1 MREERNLAVALRAKG
16 MTYAEIQKK
25 LGIKIPKATMSH
37 WCKDVPLSLRNQ
49 KRIKAMSQENLKR
62 GRRRAQEVLQELRI
76 AREQRFR
83 IQNQSLLDLYKVDLR
98 VRKITLAILHLA
110 EGHKNKASVAFG
122 NSDTGII
129 SMFME
134 LMRTVYEID
143 ETKFRITVQC
153 RADQDPEQLKNYWSR
168 VTGVSPKQFYK
179 PQIDSRTIGK
189 PTKKPDYKG
198 VCRIDYF
205 SALIDQELKY
215 IARNLE
221 KR

>member
-1 MREERNLAVALRAKG
+1 MTLRAKG
-16 MTYAEIQKK
+16 MTYREIQDH
-25 LGIKIPKATMSH
+25 LGIEVPKGTMSN
-37 WCKDVPLSLRNQ
+37 WCANVTLSPKSK
-49 KRIKAMSQENLKR
+49 KRIEEISKDNLKR
-62 GRRRAQEVLQELRI
+62 GRSRAQEVLNETRI
-76 AREQRFR
+76 AREQKFI
-83 IQNQSLLDLYKVDLR
+83 IQNEPLFNLY
-98 VRKITLAILHLA
+98 RKDYMVQKIVLAVLHLT
-110 EGHKNKASVAFG
+110 EGHKHKASVAFG
-122 NSDTGII
+122 NSDEDIV
-129 SMFME
+129 SMFMN
-134 LMRTVYEID
+134 LMRSVYDID

-153 RADQDPEQLKNYWSR
+153 RADQDPERLKNYWSR